1 MPGRIRENVI
11 LGVIEKYSEY
21 NTVTGHSQCGFM
33 RGKSCLTN
41 LISFYDKVVHLAD
54 QGKSVR
60 VFFLNYSNAFVMAS
74 SSILLD
80 KMSSIQ
86 NENIVQ

>member
-41 LISFYDKVVHLAD
+41 LIFFYDKIIHLHD
-54 QGKSVR
+54 KQKTVGE
-60 VFFLNYSNAFVMAS
+60 VFMDFRKALENLSQYPSE
-74 SSILLD
+74 
-80 KMSSIQ
+80 Q
-86 NENIVQ
+86 NVQDS